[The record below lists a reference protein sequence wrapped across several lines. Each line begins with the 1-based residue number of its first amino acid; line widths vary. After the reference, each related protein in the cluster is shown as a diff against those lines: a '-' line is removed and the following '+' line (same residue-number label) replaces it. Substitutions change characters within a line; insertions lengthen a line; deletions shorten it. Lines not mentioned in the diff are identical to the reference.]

1 MIGDVNGKTRNMRL
15 LVLLSSSWLFAGS
28 SSIAYHVSCLDRKAD
43 LSRHRF
49 AQIASTVATE
59 DNKRS
64 VQELIGHVRQ
74 HEWDALKIYKDFRGD
89 QNAVLVYSIIGPH
102 SRGMVILIRDPF
114 ELFEPAELYLQEQ
127 LSPDEVAAVTALA
140 PAEDWQ
146 EF

>member
-1 MIGDVNGKTRNMRL
+1 MTTHGSNPTAAKLRG
-15 LVLLSSSWLFAGS
+15 LVSRCSVCS
-28 SSIAYHVSCLDRKAD
+28 AD

-64 VQELIGHVRQ
+64 VQELLGHVRQ
-74 HEWDALKIYKDFRGD
+74 HEWDALTIYKDFRGD
-89 QNAVLVYSIIGPH
+89 QNAVLVYSITGPH
-102 SRGMVILIRDPF
+102 SGGMVILIRDPF
-114 ELFEPAELYLQEQ
+114 ELYEPAELYLQEQ
-127 LSPDEVAAVTALA
+127 LSSDEVAAVTALA